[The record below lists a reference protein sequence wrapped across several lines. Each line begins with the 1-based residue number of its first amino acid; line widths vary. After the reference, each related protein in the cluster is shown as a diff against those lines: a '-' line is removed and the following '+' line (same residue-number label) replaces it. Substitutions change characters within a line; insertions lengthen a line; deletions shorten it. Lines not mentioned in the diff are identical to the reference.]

1 MKTIKIITIEAQII
15 PRNPRIS
22 GISVSLIFLLLL
34 LLLSFFKL
42 KNIFIKA
49 FPYHLNVAGN
59 RYTLCST
66 RCIKY
71 TDTILYAVLNKRVFF
86 WGGGELLFIC
96 INGPSTQERWN
107 CN

>member
-22 GISVSLIFLLLL
+22 GISASLIFLLL

-49 FPYHLNVAGN
+49 FPYHLNVAGYN

-66 RCIKY
+66 RCIDISQY
-71 TDTILYAVLNKRVFF
+71 TDTILYAVLNKRGFF
-86 WGGGELLFIC
+86 LGGG
-96 INGPSTQERWN
+96 
-107 CN
+107 